1 MNFLF
6 KLILTALSV
15 FALSKVLPGIELGE
29 PKIKAALLFT
39 LVFAVMNVTIKP
51 ILKLLTLPITCL
63 TLGFFLLVINTAVV
77 MFADY
82 FVANF
87 KIDTWVHAF
96 YFSVLMSLAS
106 AAIEFLLTSETED
119 KHREFT
125 QI

>member
-39 LVFAVMNVTIKP
+39 LVFAIMNVTIKP

-63 TLGFFLLVINTAVV
+63 TLGIFLLVINTAVV

-87 KIDTWVHAF
+87 KIDTWQHAF
-96 YFSVLMSLAS
+96 FFSVSMSLAS
-106 AAIEFLLTSETED
+106 SAIEFLLKPESGDDKSE
-119 KHREFT
+119 FN
-125 QI
+125 